1 VVDLISFLPAF
12 LPDLA
17 AFLLQ
22 SIIHDLPRGTPYP
35 GLVEFSVN
43 QDFATVKLGMQVGDE
58 LALVSSLNL

>member
-1 VVDLISFLPAF
+1 MVDLISFLPAF

-22 SIIHDLPRGTPYP
+22 SIIHDLPRGTLYP

-43 QDFATVKLGMQVGDE
+43 QDIATVKLGMQVGDE
-58 LALVSSLNL
+58 LALVSSLKL

>member
-22 SIIHDLPRGTPYP
+22 SIIHDLPRGTLYL

-43 QDFATVKLGMQVGDE
+43 QDIATVKLGMQVGDE
-58 LALVSSLNL
+58 